1 MMSMSPK
8 AIPAIP
14 EDTAKIARKVFRKGN
29 PYLVMRDEMG
39 TFFEDDQFQDLY
51 PADGQPAFSP
61 WRLAL
66 VCIMQF
72 AENLSDRQASDAVR
86 ARIDWKYALS
96 LALDDEGFDHSV
108 LCEFRQRL
116 LASSE
121 CERLLNTMLEV
132 FKERKLLK
140 ARGKQRTDA
149 THVLSSNRLLNRLEL
164 VGETLHHTLNQVAAY
179 APDWLKEWV
188 SPSWFDRYGRSFNE
202 YRLPIKESERD
213 ELAVTIGA
221 DGMRLLD
228 AIYHAPHTPSHL
240 RDLKAIEILRQIWVQ
255 QYWLN
260 DGQVCWRTTKNLPP
274 CDIRLQSPYET
285 DARYATKRSVAWV
298 GYKAH
303 LTETCDEDKPHLIT
317 HIETTRATVQDVEV
331 VNDIHQD
338 LDEHGCLPAQHIVD
352 MGYSSAGLFVDSQ
365 QHYQID
371 LIAPVRDD
379 RSWQFRERT
388 GFDVAQFE
396 IDWKNKQATCPMG
409 KVSSSWTPCPPRQGH
424 EVIYIKF
431 RAPDCC
437 ECASKSACTKA
448 KRRTIAVQTEEIYDF
463 VKQKRAF
470 QQTQDFR
477 DLYRQRA
484 SIEGT
489 ISQAAW
495 VLGMRRSRYRGLDR
509 THLQNVL
516 TSAAINLTRVVNWI
530 TDQPLAET
538 RTSRFA
544 ALAA

>member
-1 MMSMSPK
+1 MSMFPK

-14 EDTAKIARKVFRKGN
+14 EDTTKIARKVFRKGN
-29 PYLVMRDEMG
+29 PYLVMRDELG

-72 AENLSDRQASDAVR
+72 AENLSDRQAADAVR

-116 LASSE
+116 LASAE
-121 CERLLNTMLEV
+121 CERVLNTMLQV
-132 FKERKLLK
+132 FREHKLLK

-149 THVLSSNRLLNRLEL
+149 THVLSANRLLNRLEL
-164 VGETLHHTLNQVAAY
+164 VGEALHHALNQVATH
-179 APDWLKEWV
+179 APEWLKEWV
-188 SPSWFDRYGRSFNE
+188 SPIWFDRYGRSFNE
-202 YRLPIKESERD
+202 YRLPMKDSERD
-213 ELAVTIGA
+213 ALAVTIGA

-228 AIYHAPHTPSHL
+228 TIYNAPNTPSHL
-240 RDLKAIEILRQIWVQ
+240 RDLKAIETLRRTWVQ
-255 QYWLN
+255 QYWMN
-260 DGQVCWRTTKNLPP
+260 EEQVCWRAAKDLPP
-274 CDIRLQSPYET
+274 CGIRVQSPYET

-303 LTETCDEDKPHLIT
+303 LTETCDEDAPHLIT
-317 HIETTRATVQDVEV
+317 HAETTASTVQDVEV
-331 VNDIHQD
+331 VDDIHSD
-338 LDEHGCLPAQHIVD
+338 LDQLECLPNQHIAD

-365 QHYQID
+365 QNYQID

-396 IDWKNKQATCPMG
+396 IDWEQKHATCPMG

-424 EVIYIKF
+424 DVIFIKF
-431 RAPDCC
+431 RAPDCR
-437 ECASKSACTKA
+437 ECQAKPACTRA
-448 KRRTIAVQTEEIYDF
+448 KRRTISVQTKEIHDF
-463 VKQKRAF
+463 LKQKRAF
-470 QQTQDFR
+470 QQTQAFR

-484 SIEGT
+484 GVEGT

-495 VLGMRRSRYRGLDR
+495 VLGMRRSRYRGLDK

-516 TSAAINLTRVVNWI
+516 TAAAINLTRAVNWLI
-530 TDQPLAET
+530 DIPLSET
-538 RTSRFA
+538 RISRFA